1 MVVLPV
7 VVADVVIVLEP
18 VVLPED
24 VAVSLS
30 VEVPDSDAETDWVL
44 LAELLAELLAVE
56 VAVLRA
62 QP

>member
-1 MVVLPV
+1 MLPV